1 MKLANVFT
9 DSFDTFKVFDKLSI
23 QQANLI
29 NYSSPNSVWQILNHL
44 VIWQG
49 YQIDKFCNI
58 STEDIKEIT
67 TWPTEKKV
75 SDQSLL
81 NDKIMK
87 FNEQLEMI
95 KIELGKMTVEQ
106 EGIERKLKIIQD
118 LTIHLSFH
126 IGEMILIMRQN
137 GYYPMPSEMNAFL
150 A

>member
-1 MKLANVFT
+1 M
-9 DSFDTFKVFDKLSI
+9 FDKLSI